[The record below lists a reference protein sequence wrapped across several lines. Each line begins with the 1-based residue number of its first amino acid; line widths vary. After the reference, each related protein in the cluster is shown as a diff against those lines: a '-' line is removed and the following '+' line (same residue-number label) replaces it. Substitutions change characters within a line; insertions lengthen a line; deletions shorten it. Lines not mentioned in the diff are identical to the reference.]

1 MWRGKFWLKKNHFLV
16 KMNVKNDHQQW
27 DQQTQHLEIH
37 IYGLVLTLNW
47 LYTSPVTNKVDGKPK
62 IYRSGF
68 ASFTMKE
75 KNRKTLGILVITSYL
90 FLKNK
95 KLQIKEKHLIVQK
108 NAQSDH
114 QKWYQKPQHL
124 ERHIYR
130 IVALSTDCIQ
140 QQWRTRL
147 TENWQF
153 TAAVWPP
160 SLWKKNHQTPDIFVL
175 TSYLCLEFIFC
186 FYVTQF
192 NVFFCIES
200 DENKLWQ

>member
-1 MWRGKFWLKKNHFLV
+1 MAQEKSLFSENECKKWSPTVRSTDAAPWNP
-16 KMNVKNDHQQW
+16 
-27 DQQTQHLEIH
+27 HLRPCFNAQ
-37 IYGLVLTLNW
+37 LTV
-47 LYTSPVTNKVDGKPK
+47 YITSDKQGWWKTEDLPQRFCLLH
-62 IYRSGF
+62 YER
-68 ASFTMKE
+68 